1 MNNLLTKG
9 KPVPF
14 KKLADRRALVGKR
27 VIYLRDVDIDKTGR
41 GYFFP
46 RYDTVTAAY
55 KYGIEMSNGTW
66 ITVGDLKEVNL
77 LDESVPTDSTP
88 VEGGQ

>member
-27 VIYLRDVDIDKTGR
+27 VIYLRDVDIDKSGR

-46 RYDTVTAAY
+46 RYDTVAAAY

-66 ITVGDLKEVNL
+66 IKVGDLKEVNL
-77 LDESVPTDSTP
+77 LDESAPADSGIEGTP
-88 VEGGQ
+88 S